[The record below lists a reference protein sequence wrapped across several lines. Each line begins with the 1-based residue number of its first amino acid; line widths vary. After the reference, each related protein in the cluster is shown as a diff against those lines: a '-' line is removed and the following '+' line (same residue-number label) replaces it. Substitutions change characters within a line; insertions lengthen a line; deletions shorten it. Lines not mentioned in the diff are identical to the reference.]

1 MNNEPPRKY
10 HRENDEF
17 KSYIKGFEKF
27 KDTRNDGLKFSVE
40 IDRLRLGFVLKR
52 DKLTE
57 TLIVEHKDSQIE
69 EVLTSYFIDPYSR
82 FHGRRELYGGALDI
96 MDLFGEAYQY
106 SAMIG
111 DVYFY
116 INWDQV
122 DISGTQYTL
131 PVSFDFIDPSTIKP
145 KRDNSGTVLYYVQ
158 SYSFYQRSKQKH
170 FKQTPLKKM
179 KIDLNNILHL
189 TYPFQEKPAVQRS
202 MQLLKQ
208 LSKFNK
214 YMIDHTDS
222 TLHEKPR
229 SFAAELVRN
238 KGFETERRKRD
249 LIKNKT
255 QLNFH
260 QITVTDGLKIT
271 NYYDMYIVT
280 RFKSDSYK
288 VKKFYLEEFNKQILK
303 KVRIKNG
310 MRSAPK
316 LVLINQQTSG
326 NIWDKFREWE
336 NGKTTDQQFIDY
348 LSSIE

>member
-1 MNNEPPRKY
+1 MDNEPPRKY

-40 IDRLRLGFVLKR
+40 IDRLRLGFVVKR
-52 DKLTE
+52 DKLPE
-57 TLIVEHKDSQIE
+57 ILKVEHKDSQIE
-69 EVLTSYFIDPYSR
+69 ESLTSYFIDPYSR
-82 FHGRRELYGGALDI
+82 FHSRRELYGGALDI

-116 INWDQV
+116 INWEQV

-131 PVSFDFIDPSTIKP
+131 PASFDYIDPSTIKA
-145 KRDNSGTVLYYVQ
+145 KRDANGKVMYYVQ
-158 SYSFYQRSKQKH
+158 SYSFYQRAKQKH
-170 FKQTPLKKM
+170 FKQTPLKKI
-179 KIDLNNILHL
+179 KIDHNDILHL

-202 MQLLKQ
+202 MHLLKQ
-208 LSKFNK
+208 LSRFNK

-222 TLHEKPR
+222 TMHEKPR

-238 KGFETERRKRD
+238 KGFEIERRKRD
-249 LIKNKT
+249 LIKNRV

-271 NYYDMYIVT
+271 NYYDMYIVA
-280 RFKSDSYK
+280 RFKSESYK
-288 VKKFYLEEFNKQILK
+288 IKKFYVDEFNKQVLK
-303 KVRIKNG
+303 RVRVKNG
-310 MRSAPK
+310 MRAAPK
-316 LVLINQQTSG
+316 LVLLNQQTSG
-326 NIWDKFREWE
+326 NIWDKFIQWAA
-336 NGKTTDQQFIDY
+336 GKITDQECIDY
-348 LSSIE
+348 LSNIE